1 MENKVTAENRNEFIG
16 QIIDIFEDFLTEKAV
31 HINNPERDE
40 NDESDQ
46 AEIYG
51 SDYNSIQSR
60 LEDMMKQ
67 WKVFEE

>member
-1 MENKVTAENRNEFIG
+1 MENKVTAENKNEFIG

-31 HINNPERDE
+31 HIDNPERDE

>member
-1 MENKVTAENRNEFIG
+1 MENKVTAENKNEFIG

-31 HINNPERDE
+31 HIDNPERDE

-67 WKVFEE
+67 WKVF